1 VAELSDKARAF
12 LEEPRFAV
20 LATINPDGT
29 PQQTV
34 MWYELRG
41 DHIMMNTAEGRWKER
56 NVRHD
61 ARVSVCVEDSY
72 RFVSVNG
79 RVELDEDH
87 ATTQRDIYGLARR
100 YNPGFREGDYPV
112 FATQKRITLRISI
125 DKVVTNGV

>member
-1 VAELSDKARAF
+1 
-12 LEEPRFAV
+12 
-20 LATINPDGT
+20 
-29 PQQTV
+29 
-34 MWYELRG
+34 
-41 DHIMMNTAEGRWKER
+41 MMNTAEGRWKER